1 MNNIEKI
8 LWERF
13 EGGDDRLFRALKDLF
28 EDADRTSGKPGIE
41 FVTSLLERYTFIN
54 RNKYDDGIDCIANF
68 ISSEFDLSRTLICAS
83 TADHT
88 KDSAQMVLYD
98 LTTALGFLGY
108 LNVNTAN
115 RYDRAQVFAGKVDNI
130 ILVDEF
136 LGTGRS
142 FIGRVKEISSHFK
155 NKNTP
160 VPGIHALVVAGM
172 DFGLRRV
179 AAYVKTIHCFE
190 ALRPGLRGFLSGLP
204 LKDAYKILDDIES
217 VLAQNIESQALP
229 RHGDGECEALYARA
243 KGNCPNSVLPIF
255 WWPRFENG
263 NQRIPPFPRV
273 F

>member
-28 EDADRTSGKPGIE
+28 EDADETSGKPGIE
-41 FVTSLLERYTFIN
+41 FVTSLLERYTFIS

-115 RYDRAQVFAGKVDNI
+115 RYDRAQV
-130 ILVDEF
+130 
-136 LGTGRS
+136 S
-142 FIGRVKEISSHFK
+142 
-155 NKNTP
+155 P
-160 VPGIHALVVAGM
+160 
-172 DFGLRRV
+172 
-179 AAYVKTIHCFE
+179 
-190 ALRPGLRGFLSGLP
+190 
-204 LKDAYKILDDIES
+204 
-217 VLAQNIESQALP
+217 
-229 RHGDGECEALYARA
+229 A
-243 KGNCPNSVLPIF
+243 K
-255 WWPRFENG
+255 
-263 NQRIPPFPRV
+263 
-273 F
+273 